1 MFCLC
6 ASLALKV
13 PGGTVCI
20 VWRFLL
26 WGWFGLVALSFC
38 KKEIPKLLRLGDLPY
53 LLPYSRAI
61 WLLFVLYF
69 L

>member
-13 PGGTVCI
+13 PGGTVHI

-26 WGWFGLVALSFC
+26 WGRFGLGALSFC

-53 LLPYSRAI
+53 FIA
-61 WLLFVLYF
+61 V
-69 L
+69 

>member
-13 PGGTVCI
+13 PGGTVRI
-20 VWRFLL
+20 VWGFLL
-26 WGWFGLVALSFC
+26 VGMVRAWGVVLC

-53 LLPYSRAI
+53 FIA
-61 WLLFVLYF
+61 V
-69 L
+69 